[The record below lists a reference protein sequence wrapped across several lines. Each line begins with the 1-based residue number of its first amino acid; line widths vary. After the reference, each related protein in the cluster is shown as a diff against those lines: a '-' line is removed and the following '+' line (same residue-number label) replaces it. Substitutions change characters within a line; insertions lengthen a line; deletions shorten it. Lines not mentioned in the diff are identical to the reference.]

1 MPTYAY
7 ACRDCGH
14 AFDVQQSFSDDSLTV
29 CPECEG
35 RLRKKFNSVGVVFK
49 GSGFYRTDS
58 RASSSSVE
66 TGNSPAAKPAGT
78 SSGSEGK
85 APSTPA
91 KSSGTSSSSSSSAKG
106 SATAA
111 TAASA

>member
-58 RASSSSVE
+58 RATSSSVE
-66 TGNSPAAKPAGT
+66 AGSSPAAKPAGG

-85 APSTPA
+85 APSSSPA
-91 KSSGTSSSSSSSAKG
+91 SSSATSSSSTSKGTATTSS
-106 SATAA
+106 
-111 TAASA
+111 AASA

>member
-35 RLRKKFNSVGVVFK
+35 QLRKKFNSVGVVFK

-58 RASSSSVE
+58 RSSSSSVE
-66 TGNSPAAKPAGT
+66 TGSSAVKT
-78 SSGSEGK
+78 S
-85 APSTPA
+85 
-91 KSSGTSSSSSSSAKG
+91 SSGTSGGSESKG
-106 SATAA
+106 
-111 TAASA
+111 TAASSTATAGSKAPAAASAS